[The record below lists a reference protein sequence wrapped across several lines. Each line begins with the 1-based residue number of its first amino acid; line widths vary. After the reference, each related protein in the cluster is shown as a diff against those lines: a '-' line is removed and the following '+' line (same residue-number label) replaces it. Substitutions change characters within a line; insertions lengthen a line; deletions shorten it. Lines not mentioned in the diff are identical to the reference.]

1 MTVAQTKNETLG
13 FKNPVS
19 KCLENKIQVWKTPSL
34 SQVRLYTMNNMSKY
48 IDNRLN

>member
-19 KCLENKIQVWKTPSL
+19 KCLENKIRVWRTPSL
-34 SQVRLYTMNNMSKY
+34 SQGATLYNEQY
-48 IDNRLN
+48 E